1 MEKMTTYVPLVGR
14 ILIAPMFL
22 LAGIG
27 KLGDMAG
34 FMGYMASG
42 GVPTFLA
49 WPTVALEVLGGAA
62 ILIGFQTRVAAF
74 LLAGF
79 CLLTALLFHLVPA
92 DQMQMTIFLK
102 NVAVAG
108 GLLMLVAFGP
118 GSLSVD
124 KR

>member
-1 MEKMTTYVPLVGR
+1 MTTYVPLVGR

>member
-1 MEKMTTYVPLVGR
+1 MEKMTTYVPLVAR

-27 KLGDMAG
+27 KLGDMSG

-92 DQMQMTIFLK
+92 DQMQMNIFLK